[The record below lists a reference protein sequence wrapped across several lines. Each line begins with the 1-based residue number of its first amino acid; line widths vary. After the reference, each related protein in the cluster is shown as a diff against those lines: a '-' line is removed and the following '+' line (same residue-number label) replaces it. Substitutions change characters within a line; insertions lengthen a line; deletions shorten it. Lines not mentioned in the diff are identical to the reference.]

1 MKERRIPMQIN
12 EVTQQVDLSK
22 RAIKYYEEQGLL
34 TVKKDSNGYRNYT
47 EKNLTTLK
55 EIAVYRKLGINI
67 SDIKQLLKS
76 KDIQLLETIYE
87 QKASDL
93 HVQQKQLEA
102 LRSYIQDH
110 NVDRIYESVDY
121 QTIAQALQDM
131 IPGFYGYYFMNHF
144 MPYLQ
149 IPITTKEQRIAYENI
164 IQFWDNTTIRI
175 PFFMKLMN
183 FIFYRFTPKAS
194 MEQMVSRMESQI
206 QQYLN
211 PSEEEYK
218 KLKEQT
224 IRNVKLKN
232 SLFYKYHPI
241 FISQRKFMKQLQKQ
255 GYNDIFI
262 PNMIALSPKYKEYH
276 DALMNINNRICNDLG
291 LFYDSNYNLIL
302 KKPNN

>member
-55 EIAVYRKLGINI
+55 EIAVYRKLGISI

-76 KDIQLLETIYE
+76 KDTQLLETIYE

-93 HVQQKQLEA
+93 HVQQEQLEA
-102 LRSYIQDH
+102 LRCYIENH
-110 NVDRIYESVDY
+110 NVDHIYQSVDY

-149 IPITTKEQRIAYENI
+149 IPITTKEQQIAYENI

-241 FISQRKFMKQLQKQ
+241 FISQRRFMKQLQKQ

>member
-1 MKERRIPMQIN
+1 
-12 EVTQQVDLSK
+12 
-22 RAIKYYEEQGLL
+22 
-34 TVKKDSNGYRNYT
+34 
-47 EKNLTTLK
+47 
-55 EIAVYRKLGINI
+55 
-67 SDIKQLLKS
+67 
-76 KDIQLLETIYE
+76 
-87 QKASDL
+87 
-93 HVQQKQLEA
+93 
-102 LRSYIQDH
+102 
-110 NVDRIYESVDY
+110 
-121 QTIAQALQDM
+121 
-131 IPGFYGYYFMNHF
+131 
-144 MPYLQ
+144 
-149 IPITTKEQRIAYENI
+149 
-164 IQFWDNTTIRI
+164 
-175 PFFMKLMN
+175 MN

-241 FISQRKFMKQLQKQ
+241 FISQRRFMKQLQKQ

-262 PNMIALSPKYKEYH
+262 PNMIALSSEYKEYH

>member
-1 MKERRIPMQIN
+1 MRERRIPMQIN

-47 EKNLTTLK
+47 EENLTTLK

>member
-1 MKERRIPMQIN
+1 MQIN

-241 FISQRKFMKQLQKQ
+241 FISQRRFMKQLQKQ

>member
-47 EKNLTTLK
+47 EENLTTLK

-175 PFFMKLMN
+175 PFFMNLMN

>member
-1 MKERRIPMQIN
+1 MQIN

-47 EKNLTTLK
+47 EENLTTLK

-164 IQFWDNTTIRI
+164 IQFWDNTIIRI

>member
-76 KDIQLLETIYE
+76 KDIQLLETIYK

-194 MEQMVSRMESQI
+194 MEQMVFRMESQI

>member
-175 PFFMKLMN
+175 PFFMKLLN

-218 KLKEQT
+218 KLEEQT

>member
-76 KDIQLLETIYE
+76 KDTQLLETIYE

-93 HVQQKQLEA
+93 HVQQEQLEA

-149 IPITTKEQRIAYENI
+149 IPITTKEQQIAYENI

-175 PFFMKLMN
+175 PLFMKLMN

-224 IRNVKLKN
+224 LRNVKLKN
-232 SLFYKYHPI
+232 SLFYKYLPV
-241 FISQRKFMKQLQKQ
+241 ISSQSKFMKQLQKQ

-276 DALMNINNRICNDLG
+276 DALMHINNRICNDLG
-291 LFYDSNYNLIL
+291 LFYDSNYNLVL
-302 KKPNN
+302 KK

>member
-12 EVTQQVDLSK
+12 EVTQQVVLSK

-47 EKNLTTLK
+47 EENLTTLK

-175 PFFMKLMN
+175 PFFMKLLN

>member
-47 EKNLTTLK
+47 EENLTTLK

-76 KDIQLLETIYE
+76 KDTQLLETIYE

-93 HVQQKQLEA
+93 HVQQEQLEA

-149 IPITTKEQRIAYENI
+149 IPITTKEQQIAYENI

-175 PFFMKLMN
+175 PLFMKLMN

-224 IRNVKLKN
+224 LRNVKLKN
-232 SLFYKYHPI
+232 SLFYKYHPV
-241 FISQRKFMKQLQKQ
+241 FSSQRKFMKQLQKQ

-276 DALMNINNRICNDLG
+276 DALMHINNRICNDLG
-291 LFYDSNYNLIL
+291 LFYDSNYNLVL
-302 KKPNN
+302 KK

>member
-1 MKERRIPMQIN
+1 MQIN

>member
-1 MKERRIPMQIN
+1 MQIN

-149 IPITTKEQRIAYENI
+149 IPITTKEQQIAYENI

>member
-47 EKNLTTLK
+47 EENLTTLK

-102 LRSYIQDH
+102 LLSYIQDH

>member
-1 MKERRIPMQIN
+1 MQIN

-47 EKNLTTLK
+47 EENLTTLK

-76 KDIQLLETIYE
+76 KDIQLLETIYK

-194 MEQMVSRMESQI
+194 MEQMVFRMESQS

>member
-1 MKERRIPMQIN
+1 MQIN

-47 EKNLTTLK
+47 EENLTTLK

-76 KDIQLLETIYE
+76 KDIQLLETIYK

>member
-76 KDIQLLETIYE
+76 KDTQLLETIYE

-149 IPITTKEQRIAYENI
+149 IPITTKEQQIAYENI

-175 PFFMKLMN
+175 PLFMKLMN

-224 IRNVKLKN
+224 LRNVKLKN
-232 SLFYKYHPI
+232 SLFYKYHPV
-241 FISQRKFMKQLQKQ
+241 FSSQRKFMKQLQKQ

-276 DALMNINNRICNDLG
+276 DALMHINNRICNDLG
-291 LFYDSNYNLIL
+291 LFYDSNYNLVL
-302 KKPNN
+302 KK

>member
-47 EKNLTTLK
+47 EENLTTLK

-218 KLKEQT
+218 KLEEQT

>member
-1 MKERRIPMQIN
+1 MQIN

-47 EKNLTTLK
+47 EENLTTLK

-76 KDIQLLETIYE
+76 KDIQLLETIYK

-194 MEQMVSRMESQI
+194 MEQMVFRMESQI

-241 FISQRKFMKQLQKQ
+241 FISQRRFMKQLQKQ

>member
-1 MKERRIPMQIN
+1 MQIN

-47 EKNLTTLK
+47 EENLTTLK

>member
-47 EKNLTTLK
+47 EENLTTLK

-76 KDIQLLETIYE
+76 KDIQLLETIYK

>member
-1 MKERRIPMQIN
+1 MQIN

-47 EKNLTTLK
+47 EENLTTLK

-175 PFFMKLMN
+175 PFFMKLLN

>member
-1 MKERRIPMQIN
+1 MKIN
-12 EVTQQVDLSK
+12 EVTQLVDLSK

-34 TVKKDSNGYRNYT
+34 TVEKDKNGYRNYT
-47 EKNLTTLK
+47 EQNLTILK
-55 EIAVYRKLGINI
+55 EIAVYRKLGISI
-67 SDIKQLLKS
+67 SDIKRLLNSNDK
-76 KDIQLLETIYE
+76 KLLEKIYE
-87 QKASDL
+87 QKSLDL
-93 HVQQKQLEA
+93 NVQQEQLDA
-102 LRSYIQDH
+102 LYSYIQNQDI
-110 NVDRIYESVDY
+110 DRIYESIDY
-121 QTIAQALQDM
+121 QTVAQALQDM

-149 IPITTKEQRIAYENI
+149 ISITTKEQQIAYTNI
-164 IQFWDNTTIRI
+164 IEFWDNTKIQI
-175 PFFMKLMN
+175 PLFMKLTN
-183 FIFYRFTPKAS
+183 FIFYRFIPKVS
-194 MEQMVSRMESQI
+194 MEQMISRMESQI

-224 IRNVKLKN
+224 LRNVKLKN

-276 DALMNINNRICNDLG
+276 DALMQINNRICSDLG

-302 KKPNN
+302 KKQNN

>member
-47 EKNLTTLK
+47 EENLTTLK

-149 IPITTKEQRIAYENI
+149 IPITTKDQRNAYENI

>member
-1 MKERRIPMQIN
+1 MQIN

-175 PFFMKLMN
+175 PFFMKLLN

>member
-47 EKNLTTLK
+47 EENLTTLK

>member
-1 MKERRIPMQIN
+1 MQIN

-76 KDIQLLETIYE
+76 KDTQLLETIYE

-93 HVQQKQLEA
+93 HVQQEQLEA

-149 IPITTKEQRIAYENI
+149 IPITTKEQQIAYENI

-175 PFFMKLMN
+175 PLFMKLMN

-211 PSEEEYK
+211 PSEKEYK

-224 IRNVKLKN
+224 LRNVKLKN

-276 DALMNINNRICNDLG
+276 DALMHINNRICNDLG
-291 LFYDSNYNLIL
+291 LFYDSNYNLVL
-302 KKPNN
+302 KKQNN

>member
-47 EKNLTTLK
+47 EENLTTLK

-194 MEQMVSRMESQI
+194 MEQMVFRMESQI

>member
-1 MKERRIPMQIN
+1 MQIN

-102 LRSYIQDH
+102 LCSYIQDH

>member
-1 MKERRIPMQIN
+1 MQIN

-47 EKNLTTLK
+47 EENLTTLK

-194 MEQMVSRMESQI
+194 MEQMVFRMESQI

>member
-76 KDIQLLETIYE
+76 KDTQLLETIYE

-93 HVQQKQLEA
+93 HVQQEQLEA

>member
-47 EKNLTTLK
+47 EENLTTLK

-76 KDIQLLETIYE
+76 KDIQLLETIYK

-121 QTIAQALQDM
+121 QTIAQAL
-131 IPGFYGYYFMNHF
+131 
-144 MPYLQ
+144 
-149 IPITTKEQRIAYENI
+149 
-164 IQFWDNTTIRI
+164 
-175 PFFMKLMN
+175 
-183 FIFYRFTPKAS
+183 
-194 MEQMVSRMESQI
+194 
-206 QQYLN
+206 
-211 PSEEEYK
+211 
-218 KLKEQT
+218 
-224 IRNVKLKN
+224 
-232 SLFYKYHPI
+232 
-241 FISQRKFMKQLQKQ
+241 
-255 GYNDIFI
+255 
-262 PNMIALSPKYKEYH
+262 
-276 DALMNINNRICNDLG
+276 
-291 LFYDSNYNLIL
+291 
-302 KKPNN
+302 

>member
-1 MKERRIPMQIN
+1 MQIN
-12 EVTQQVDLSK
+12 EVTQQVVLSK

-47 EKNLTTLK
+47 EENLTTLK

-175 PFFMKLMN
+175 PFFMKLLN

>member
-1 MKERRIPMQIN
+1 MQIN

-149 IPITTKEQRIAYENI
+149 IPITTKEQQIAYENI

-241 FISQRKFMKQLQKQ
+241 FISQRRFMKQLQKQ